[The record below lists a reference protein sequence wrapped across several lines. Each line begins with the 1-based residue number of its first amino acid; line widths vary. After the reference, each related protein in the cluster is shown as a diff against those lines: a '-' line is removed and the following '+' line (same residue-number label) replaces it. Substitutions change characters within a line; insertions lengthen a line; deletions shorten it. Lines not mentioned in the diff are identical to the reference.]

1 MEYSAPNE
9 SDLANVKALNA
20 AFLNDLCEGS
30 AAIELRD
37 EQGPALREV
46 FMALNAVQRTR
57 LGSAPFLLF
66 SLREHEAQF
75 WDDCLAAGQEQR
87 TRDMFSVN
95 RLPDDE
101 NPRLPAAALAFLW
114 QLAGRNPYAARL
126 VSGASVDWCERLADC
141 TLVSLLSR
149 VSTRREFLQ
158 LRFAGNRPV
167 LNKLLGAGV
176 SSQAE
181 VRHAAHMAAMQ
192 AMLLQ
197 VASPMRTAFR
207 AAACK
212 LPPAK
217 RR

>member
-9 SDLANVKALNA
+9 SDLANVRALNA
-20 AFLNDLCEGS
+20 AFLHDLCQGS

-37 EQGPALREV
+37 EQVTGIREV
-46 FMALNAVQRTR
+46 FVALSAAQRQR

-66 SLREHEAQF
+66 SLREHDAEF
-75 WDDCLAAGQEQR
+75 WDDCLASGQEPG
-87 TRDMFSVN
+87 TRDLFMVD
-95 RLPDDE
+95 RLQRDADL
-101 NPRLPAAALAFLW
+101 RLPAAALAFLW

-141 TLVSLLSR
+141 TLVSLLST
-149 VSTRREFLQ
+149 VSARREFLQ

-181 VRHAAHMAAMQ
+181 VRYAAHIAAMQ

-197 VASPMRTAFR
+197 IPTPMRSAMR
-207 AAACK
+207 AAACRIA
-212 LPPAK
+212 PPK
-217 RR
+217 QR

>member
-9 SDLANVKALNA
+9 SDLANVRALNA
-20 AFLNDLCEGS
+20 AFLDDLCQGS

-37 EQGPALREV
+37 EEVPGLREV
-46 FMALNAVQRTR
+46 FIALTQAQRLR

-75 WDDCLAAGQEQR
+75 WDDCLAAAQEQR
-87 TRDMFSVN
+87 TRDMFAVKP
-95 RLPDDE
+95 LPNDE

-141 TLVSLLSR
+141 TLVSLLSC
-149 VSTRREFLQ
+149 VSTRREFLR
-158 LRFAGNRPV
+158 LRFASNRPV

-181 VRHAAHMAAMQ
+181 VRNAAHMAAMQ
-192 AMLLQ
+192 SMLLE
-197 VASPMRTAFR
+197 VASPTRSSLR
-207 AAACK
+207 AAACR
-212 LPPAK
+212 LPPPMQ
-217 RR
+217 R

>member
-9 SDLANVKALNA
+9 SDLANVRALNA
-20 AFLNDLCEGS
+20 AFLDDLCQGS

-37 EQGPALREV
+37 EEVPGIREV
-46 FMALNAVQRTR
+46 FMALSAVQRER

-66 SLREHEAQF
+66 SLREHEAEF
-75 WDDCLAAGQEQR
+75 WDDCLANGQQPG
-87 TRDMFSVN
+87 TRDLFTVGH
-95 RLPDDE
+95 LQGDD

-141 TLVSLLSR
+141 TLVALMSS
-149 VSTRREFLQ
+149 VSARREFLQ
-158 LRFAGNRPV
+158 LRFADDRPV
-167 LNKLLGAGV
+167 LSKLLGAGV

-181 VRHAAHMAAMQ
+181 VRHAAHIAAMQ
-192 AMLLQ
+192 AMLLR
-197 VASPMRTAFR
+197 VASPMRSSLR

-212 LPPAK
+212 LPPPK
-217 RR
+217 QR